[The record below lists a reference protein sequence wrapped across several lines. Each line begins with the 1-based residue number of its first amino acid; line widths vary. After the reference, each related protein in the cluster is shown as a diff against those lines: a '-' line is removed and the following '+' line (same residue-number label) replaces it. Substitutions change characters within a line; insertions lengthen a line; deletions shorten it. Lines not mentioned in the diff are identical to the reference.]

1 MSGHIRPIALAL
13 IWRGEE
19 LLVFEGYDPADGGV
33 FYRPLGG
40 GIRFGE
46 RSDEALR
53 RELREELG
61 VELVDVRYLR
71 TLENLFV
78 HNGAPGH
85 EIVQLYEATL
95 ADPSFYERERFEVH
109 EDGGLVLTAR
119 WMALDEFQG
128 DSPPLVPE
136 GLLPLLTCEGGTS

>member
-1 MSGHIRPIALAL
+1 MSGHIRPIVLAL
-13 IWRGEE
+13 IWRGQE

-53 RELREELG
+53 RELREELH

-119 WMALDEFQG
+119 WMALSEFLG
-128 DSPPLVPE
+128 DGPPLVPE
-136 GLLPLLTCEGGTS
+136 GLLPLLTRKGGTS

>member
-1 MSGHIRPIALAL
+1 MTGHIRPIVLAL

-19 LLVFEGYDPADGGV
+19 LLVFEGYDRADGGT

-61 VELVDVRYLR
+61 VELVGVRYLR

-78 HNGAPGH
+78 HNGEPGH

-95 ADPSFYERERFEVH
+95 ADPSLYQREHFAVH

-119 WMALDEFQG
+119 WMALNEFLG
-128 DSPPLVPE
+128 DGPPLVPA
-136 GLLPLLTCEGGTS
+136 GLLPLLTREGGTP